1 MPRLTSEAFGGGD
14 QSWLGS
20 SHSIANCRTE
30 TLDIS
35 AFTKA
40 THYPDGFI
48 PSGTPVCK
56 TGGVL
61 VPLTG
66 DNAAD
71 FAGREEWPRQIP
83 TTRSLRTW
91 SGRTRGAAQ
100 LRSVHAQNS
109 PAASRLGHP
118 WGGHAHCRRCPHL
131 RRVAGGRLPV

>member
-40 THYPDGFI
+40 THYPDGYI

-71 FAGREEWPRQIP
+71 FAGHVYTDQ
-83 TTRSLRTW
+83 TVA
-91 SGRTRGAAQ
+91 GAAD
-100 LRSVHAQNS
+100 
-109 PAASRLGHP
+109 
-118 WGGHAHCRRCPHL
+118 
-131 RRVAGGRLPV
+131 LPVPVFYHGTVKTARVPGDFTAPTAQPHTTIVYI